1 MNIQQNFVQK
11 GASFGVTRPYIMSVG
26 QFSAGDTLSVTTDL
40 KANASGTAQ
49 IYVAKFNEDVFEEG
63 FNKLSSNYMTTT
75 KRTGSSMEGTIN
87 VAKSGLFYTS
97 IPYEEGWTA
106 YVDDKPVTI
115 TPVGGSMLAFELSE
129 GQHTIRLSYIPKGF
143 IPGLIISIL
152 GLGAFV
158 IAIIIFRKYRKK
170 HPYVEVT
177 AEITDDVSGENKPG
191 KVRKNIKTENKK
203 NNFRQKK
210 KKKSK

>member
-49 IYVAKFNEDVFEEG
+49 VYVAKFNEDVFEEG

-97 IPYEEGWTA
+97 IPYEVRLHLA
-106 YVDDKPVTI
+106 YVDGYV
-115 TPVGGSMLAFELSE
+115 L
-129 GQHTIRLSYIPKGF
+129 Q
-143 IPGLIISIL
+143 GLH
-152 GLGAFV
+152 G
-158 IAIIIFRKYRKK
+158 
-170 HPYVEVT
+170 
-177 AEITDDVSGENKPG
+177 
-191 KVRKNIKTENKK
+191 
-203 NNFRQKK
+203 
-210 KKKSK
+210 